1 MTTRRWFKKNF
12 KYGDLWTYH
21 KKYRTPGRHGRRVVD
36 PATLTDSYR
45 LVNAVLDLKFRV
57 VLDYD
62 YDELAVTSS
71 RTHEIVI
78 NANYSKPM
86 QEALFQHEMGHL
98 TLFNSS
104 QFTTL
109 RETTLRSMI
118 GKIIYSEGN
127 VLRFD
132 ARLLAWVDNV
142 VQDIVIETLS
152 DKCICSTSLV
162 EYHHNVGVKH
172 LETLE
177 EVKMI
182 TREVCGQYL
191 TDDRARFPEEM
202 LPQVLEQLHNEEDK
216 NQEDGWDDGD
226 ASPGN
231 GDESNDPGS
240 QNDDGDS
247 NGDEGEDSDQNDSP
261 GSSDADAPDDSPLRD
276 LLRRMG
282 APQDNGDDSGP
293 GSGSSADGDGSPD
306 GQGHAGVKPTG
317 SAHDNPNHDASN
329 SPSGDAGASKHSGS
343 DGDAAGSDKLM
354 DEISKIPMTAMRQLL
369 SSMLND
375 LDQDID
381 EIGREV
387 DRDRKT
393 NRFLDEVNLEDE
405 RRVNRLSDQLDK
417 IARREAKDGKT
428 SPRLEGMK
436 KRINDEI
443 KRLTSDERRDK
454 RSRIAE
460 EKRARKI
467 KRLEMQLR
475 NQKRLRKAFEL
486 AGAKP
491 QPLAAGLPSD
501 DDDGKRGDGDGSV
514 QDATPSSVEKDDS
527 APMENPGEWHP
538 DTGEDEPSG
547 QARSYDPAIPLP
559 IMISRDESDSSRM
572 AGNWVKRIECKNT
585 PKRITIID
593 SDRQDVIG
601 VGSKTAQVEYTYF
614 RSSRKEFSNA
624 DMMKGKRKLR
634 ATGVNVL
641 IGLDVSGSME
651 QEWSEK
657 AREIG
662 LMVEDLRKRMDIQGV
677 IFFTYNENLK
687 KWSENYD
694 ELDPHANGG
703 NAFGYVY
710 QQIMQK
716 LPIRTRNEIILVTD
730 CGDNLGFNLEKTVDA
745 TRNGVQ
751 VKNHISVVDTQPTGF
766 YDRSGIDASDEWS
779 LYSMGD
785 LGLAGKIEG
794 DIAGLISLA

>member
-21 KKYRTPGRHGRRVVD
+21 KKYRTPGRHGRRVVN

-45 LVNAVLDLKFRV
+45 LVNAVHELGFKV

-62 YDELAVTSS
+62 YDELAVTSN

-104 QFTTL
+104 QFTTI

-132 ARLLAWVDNV
+132 VRLLAWVDNV

-177 EVKMI
+177 DVKMI
-182 TREVCGQYL
+182 TREVCEQYL
-191 TDDRARFPEEM
+191 TDDRARFPKGT
-202 LPQVLEQLHNEEDK
+202 LPQILEQLHNEEDK
-216 NQEDGWDDGD
+216 DQGDGG
-226 ASPGN
+226 
-231 GDESNDPGS
+231 
-240 QNDDGDS
+240 
-247 NGDEGEDSDQNDSP
+247 DSDQNDSP
-261 GSSDADAPDDSPLRD
+261 DDGDDNPDDSTLRD
-276 LLRRMG
+276 LLGKMG
-282 APQDNGDDSGP
+282 IPQDG
-293 GSGSSADGDGSPD
+293 GDGN
-306 GQGHAGVKPTG
+306 GEA
-317 SAHDNPNHDASN
+317 
-329 SPSGDAGASKHSGS
+329 SPSSSSEESSSGES
-343 DGDAAGSDKLM
+343 GEGSTGNDKLM
-354 DEISKIPMTAMRQLL
+354 DEISKIPMTMMRQLL

-381 EIGREV
+381 EIGREI
-387 DRDRKT
+387 DRDKKT
-393 NRFLDEVNLEDE
+393 NRFLDEVKLEDK
-405 RRVNRLSDQLDK
+405 RRVDRLSDQLDK

-443 KRLTSDERRDK
+443 KRLTSDERGDE
-454 RSRIAE
+454 RSRMAE

-467 KRLEMQLR
+467 KRLERQLGDQR
-475 NQKRLRKAFEL
+475 RLKNAFEL
-486 AGAKP
+486 AGAR
-491 QPLAAGLPSD
+491 QEPLGIGIPSNVE
-501 DDDGKRGDGDGSV
+501 DGKCDEGDGSV
-514 QDATPSSVEKDDS
+514 QYSMPSSVEKDDS
-527 APMENPGEWHP
+527 APIENPGEWHP

-547 QARSYDPAIPLP
+547 HVRSYDPTIPLP
-559 IMISRDESDSSRM
+559 IMVSRDESDSSRM
-572 AGNWVKRIECKNT
+572 AGSWVKRIKYENT
-585 PKRITIID
+585 PKKITIID
-593 SDRQDVIG
+593 SDRQDMIG
-601 VGSKTAQVEYTYF
+601 VGQKTARVEYTYF

-641 IGLDVSGSME
+641 IGLDVSSSME
-651 QEWSEK
+651 QEWGEK

-662 LMVEDLRKRMDIQGV
+662 LMVKDLRKHMDIQGI

-687 KWSENYD
+687 KWSADYD
-694 ELDPHANGG
+694 ELDPHAYGG

-710 QQIMQK
+710 QQVMQE
-716 LPIRTRNEIILVTD
+716 LPIGLRNEIVLVTD
-730 CGDNLGFNLEKTVDA
+730 CGDNLGFSLEKTVDA
-745 TRNGVQ
+745 TRNGIQ

-766 YDRSGIDASDEWS
+766 YDKSGIDASDEWS

-785 LGLAGKIEG
+785 LGLAGKIEE
-794 DIAGLISLA
+794 DIAGLIALA